1 MNKKRF
7 TGKLIDNMAFEMTI
21 DGHKFIVDTDEEFGG
36 RNLGPRPKQLLLAGL
51 IGCTGM
57 DVVSILRKMQVQFD
71 DLEIKAEADSAT
83 EHPRVYRN
91 IHLTYIVKGKDI
103 PEDKVKKAVALSQEK
118 YCPVSAMLKKATP
131 VTYDIVIKNG

>member
-57 DVVSILRKMQVQFD
+57 DVVSILRKMQVNFD
-71 DLEIKAEADSAT
+71 DLEIKVEADNAS
-83 EHPRVYRN
+83 EHPKVYQN